1 LFALGLTLNVLLC
14 VLGPIVLARLVRAR
28 YPLAWSTFGLG
39 ALAFIASQVVHLP
52 LNAWLMPHLRG
63 AHLWVV
69 ASVVGLSAGL
79 CEESARYLVMRL
91 RKGERSGPHALAFG
105 VGHGGIESLL
115 IGFLAATTLF
125 NVLFIER
132 IGVAQL
138 GLDADTEASLTRQ
151 LAELRHMGALTP
163 LWGALERML
172 VIPAHIALSCLVMR
186 SVAQKKPLLLVLA
199 VALHALL
206 DGLCVAVGERFSP
219 EMAEVFLAFTV
230 PISLALILT
239 SLRALPRLDKAV
251 EASRPA
257 VEGAPIELVHAH
269 KTYGAVKAVDDIS
282 FTLAPGE
289 RAALLGPNGAGK
301 TTTIRMITGAVA
313 PSQGFVFLF
322 GDTSQDAT
330 FLDKKKRVGIVP
342 QQPGMYAEMTV
353 RSYLD
358 FVRDVYAAPNA
369 DLEVAQKLGLEGVL
383 DRPTS
388 ALSGGMQRRLA
399 LAAAL
404 LPRPDLLVLDEPS
417 AGLDP
422 VAGRQMIAC
431 VKEASV
437 GRTTLLCT
445 HNLAEAEALCD
456 SVIILRQGK
465 VVLHTRLDELRK
477 RTETRVALRTQGDAS
492 SLCEALAARGHTPS
506 LIDGEVCI
514 PLADAEHAVPTLLR
528 ELLQE
533 GFEVFECR
541 IVRPS
546 LEELFFQVLGDAS
559 STETP

>member
-1 LFALGLTLNVLLC
+1 MFAVGLTLNVLLC
-14 VLGPIVLARLVRAR
+14 VLGPLALARMLRVRS
-28 YPLAWSTFGLG
+28 PLGWSTFGFG

-52 LNAWLMPHLRG
+52 LNAFLMPHLRG
-63 AHLWVV
+63 APLWLV
-69 ASVVGLSAGL
+69 ASVVGLSAGV
-79 CEESARYLVMRL
+79 CEESARYVVMRL
-91 RKGERSGPHALAFG
+91 RKSERSGPHALAFG
-105 VGHGGIESLL
+105 IGHGGIESIFIGLL
-115 IGFLAATTLF
+115 AGATLF

-132 IGVAQL
+132 IGVTQL
-138 GLDADTEASLTRQ
+138 GLDADTEQSLTRQ

-172 VIPAHIALSCLVMR
+172 VIPAHIALSCVVMR
-186 SVAQKKPLLLVLA
+186 SVAHKKPLLLLLA
-199 VALHALL
+199 ITLHALL
-206 DGLCVAVGERFSP
+206 DGVCVAVGERFSP
-219 EMAEVFLAFTV
+219 EMAEVFLAFTLPV
-230 PISLALILT
+230 SAFLIAT
-239 SLRALPRLDKAV
+239 SLRALPRL
-251 EASRPA
+251 EQPITESRPS

-269 KTYGAVKAVDDIS
+269 KHYGAVKAVDDIS

-301 TTTIRMITGAVA
+301 TTSIRMITGAVA
-313 PSQGFVFLF
+313 PSRGFVFLF
-322 GDTSQDAT
+322 GDTSQDET
-330 FLDKKKRVGIVP
+330 FLEKKRRVGIVP

-353 RSYLD
+353 RGYLD
-358 FVRDVYAAPNA
+358 FVREVYGAANP
-369 DLEVAQKLGLEGVL
+369 DEEVVTKLGLNDVL
-383 DRPTS
+383 DRPTT

-422 VAGRQMIAC
+422 VAARQMIAC

-437 GRTTLLCT
+437 GRATLLCT

-465 VVLHTRLDELRK
+465 VVLHMRLDELRK
-477 RTETRVALRTQGDAS
+477 RTQTRVALRTQGNAS
-492 SLCEALAARGHTPS
+492 PLCEALEARGHTPT
-506 LIDGEVCI
+506 LVEGEVCI
-514 PLADAEHAVPTLLR
+514 PLADAEHAVPGLLR

-533 GFEVFECR
+533 GFDVFECR

-559 STETP
+559 TPETP